1 MMKKQVSIFILG
13 LLFSFLFSCN
23 SRKVKNEFVAAK
35 KEQRVEMVTNY
46 GTTQIKL
53 YNETPLHR
61 DNFLKLV
68 SEKAYDSVLFHRVI
82 QNFMIQAGDPSSK
95 KAQALDTLGAGDVD
109 YTIPAEFNP
118 KLFHK
123 KGVLAAARE
132 DRPDSASSGMQ
143 FYMVQGKIFNDSL
156 LLVAESRINAW
167 QAQNTIQKDAK
178 NKYLFDSLQKAKTEN
193 QQSKV
198 LQYADSITRWAKTSP
213 IFKRYTIPANQRE
226 IYKTIGGTPH
236 LDQNYSVFGEV
247 INGLNV
253 VDSIATATTNDLDRP
268 LKEVR
273 ILSLRVLE

>member
-1 MMKKQVSIFILG
+1 MMKKQVSIIILG

-23 SRKVKNEFVAAK
+23 SKKANNQTVVVQ
-35 KEQRVEMVTNY
+35 KEQKVEMITNY
-46 GTTQIKL
+46 GTIQVKL

-95 KAQALDTLGAGDVD
+95 KAQVQDTLGAGDVD
-109 YTIPAEFNP
+109 FTIPAEFNP
-118 KLFHK
+118 ELFHK

-132 DRPDSASSGMQ
+132 DRADRASSGMQ
-143 FYMVQGKIFNDSL
+143 FYLVQGKIFNDSL

-167 QAQNTIQKDAK
+167 QAQNAIQKDAK

-213 IFKRYTIPANQRE
+213 IFKRYTIPESQRE

-253 VDSIATATTNDLDRP
+253 VDSIATASTNDLDRP